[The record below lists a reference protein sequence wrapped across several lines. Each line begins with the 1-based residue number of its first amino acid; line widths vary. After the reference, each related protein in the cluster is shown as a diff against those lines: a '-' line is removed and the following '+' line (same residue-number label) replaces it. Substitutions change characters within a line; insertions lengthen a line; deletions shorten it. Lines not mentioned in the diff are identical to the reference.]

1 MNPQLLK
8 RLTAIKLKIAT
19 QIRENCKTSD
29 DQSFEKEKPASK
41 RIPQNKS
48 KTSSN
53 NRGTQGPGPGAK
65 SHQQKLT
72 DLKGLDVTNNKI
84 LEKLNI
90 MDQNIKQMNT
100 KISKTV
106 TVEDLTAKSKTM
118 VTKEFLT
125 TTIEKSKR

>member
-1 MNPQLLK
+1 M
-8 RLTAIKLKIAT
+8 LKIFNIQDT
-19 QIRENCKTSD
+19 VH
-29 DQSFEKEKPASK
+29 
-41 RIPQNKS
+41 KS

-53 NRGTQGPGPGAK
+53 NKGTQGPGLGAK

-106 TVEDLTAKSKTM
+106 TVEDLTTKFKTM

-125 TTIEKSKR
+125 TTIEMKR

>member
-1 MNPQLLK
+1 MSFSCFSL
-8 RLTAIKLKIAT
+8 
-19 QIRENCKTSD
+19 
-29 DQSFEKEKPASK
+29 SFESS
-41 RIPQNKS
+41 KS
-48 KTSSN
+48 KILLSSLS
-53 NRGTQGPGPGAK
+53 K

-106 TVEDLTAKSKTM
+106 TVEDLTTKFKTM
-118 VTKEFLT
+118 V
-125 TTIEKSKR
+125 SKL